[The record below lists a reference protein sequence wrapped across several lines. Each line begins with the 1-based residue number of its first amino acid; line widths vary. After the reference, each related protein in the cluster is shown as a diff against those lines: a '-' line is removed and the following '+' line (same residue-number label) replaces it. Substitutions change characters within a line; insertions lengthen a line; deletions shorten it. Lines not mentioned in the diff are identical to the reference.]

1 MENKMENKIICS
13 LASANLWI
21 KREVNRLLK
30 NEDGEVNLIAV
41 VLLIIVAIALI
52 AIFKKQI
59 TSLLESL
66 LKKITKQAN
75 AI

>member
-1 MENKMENKIICS
+1 METKIIRTI
-13 LASANLWI
+13 ASANLFI
-21 KREVNRLLK
+21 RRKANEFLK
-30 NEDGEVNLIAV
+30 NEDGEVNLIAA

-59 TSLLESL
+59 TSLLENL

-75 AI
+75 DI

>member
-1 MENKMENKIICS
+1 MENKLIYTI
-13 LASANLWI
+13 ASANIFMERKI
-21 KREVNRLLK
+21 KGFLK
-30 NEDGEVNLIAV
+30 KEDGEVNLIAA

-75 AI
+75 DI

>member
-1 MENKMENKIICS
+1 METKVIRTI
-13 LASANLWI
+13 ASANI
-21 KREVNRLLK
+21 FIRKKVNAFLR
-30 NEDGEVNLIAV
+30 NEDGEVNLIAA

-75 AI
+75 DI

>member
-1 MENKMENKIICS
+1 METKVIRTI
-13 LASANLWI
+13 ASANI
-21 KREVNRLLK
+21 FVRRRVNEFLR
-30 NEDGEVNLIAV
+30 NEDGEVNLIAA

-75 AI
+75 DI

>member
-1 MENKMENKIICS
+1 METKVIRTI
-13 LASANLWI
+13 ASANI
-21 KREVNRLLK
+21 FVRKKVNDFLR
-30 NEDGEVNLIAV
+30 NEDGEVNLIAA

-75 AI
+75 DI